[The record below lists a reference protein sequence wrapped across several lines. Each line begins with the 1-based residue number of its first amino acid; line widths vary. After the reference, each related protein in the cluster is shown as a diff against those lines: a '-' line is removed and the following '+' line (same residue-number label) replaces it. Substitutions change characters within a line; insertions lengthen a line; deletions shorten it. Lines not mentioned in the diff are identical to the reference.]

1 MDAENSA
8 EQPAFRL
15 GKRHIFG
22 AVFLLL
28 LVLLL
33 VAWWQRIDIADR
45 VVRNQFEINGVP
57 AQYEIEDIGF
67 RTQKIR
73 NLVIGDPKNPDLTAK
88 NVEIDLAIG
97 FGTPQIRTVRAD
109 GVRLKGRFADGKF
122 SFGALDRFR
131 DPNSKEPFTFPDL
144 KVLVEDAVL
153 SLQTPWGG
161 VGVAIEGRGHL
172 QRAFTG
178 AATVRARQ
186 LSGGGCTAVAP
197 RFNGEVR
204 IRDSQPI
211 LDGPLTSAKIDCPNY
226 GLSTVSPE
234 FDGEIRL
241 SQKFDRWL
249 GNLAFSAG
257 NVRHAGTTL
266 GAPVG
271 TIRFDGGR
279 DRTNV
284 DLALDRASYRDASL
298 AIRQLAG
305 TAEGRISTPA
315 EGMSV
320 SLRGE
325 ASASDAVADASM
337 LSALD
342 GIARGT
348 AATPVGPVTAQL
360 RTAMQS
366 ALRGFNGRAAFD
378 AQMKPGKTAFLIS
391 GARLDSR
398 SGAVITQSG
407 PLNFTDGQLRNPLS
421 FAFSGGGLP
430 QGQLALRPDRGGWA
444 GNLSLSPY
452 QAKGG
457 SLALPKLA
465 FAGGNGRAWTFNGQ
479 ATLSGPLMGG
489 RLEGLSLPV
498 DGAFAN
504 GTFTM
509 LQSCRSVSF
518 TSFRTGSLYLPGQTL
533 RACPDGGSII
543 RAGRAGT
550 RFALTSPALAGNARL
565 GSTPVQFSGS
575 QIRFSL
581 DRGLAASN
589 VAVTMG
595 TGDSVTRL
603 KMASLA
609 GDIVNGGMR
618 GTLAGG
624 DATIGQV
631 PLLAENAAGQWSFV
645 NSVLQLDAS
654 LTVSDAEQVDRFKT
668 LNVPDL
674 SMTLENGVIT
684 AMGHLHEPTTGI
696 RIADADIRHDL
707 GSGDG
712 RALLAVEGL
721 AFNERLQPEM
731 LTPLTLGAI
740 ANVEGVIAG
749 DGRIQWSRDG
759 VTSSGRFGTKSLD
772 FAAAFGPVTGL
783 STEIEFTDLL
793 GLVTAPAQTARI
805 AVANPGIPA
814 FDGQIRYQLLP
825 DQKVK
830 VEGGRWPFYGGELVL
845 EPTVLD
851 FDVEKARNLTFRLV
865 GLDAEKFLAGYDL
878 ENLKVSGVFDG
889 VLPMVFDQEGGRIVG
904 GYLVSRAPGGEVS
917 YLGQLSYEDMGAF
930 ANFAFEALRSIQFN
944 EMKIG
949 VEGDLGGEIVTEV
962 QFRGLQQGST
972 AKRNFFTKQIAKLP
986 IEFNIRIQA
995 EFLSLIGS
1003 VRALYDAEYAA
1014 QRYQGLIDV
1023 KPPVTEDIEGP
1034 K

>member
-178 AATVRARQ
+178 NATVRARQ

-1023 KPPVTEDIEGP
+1023 KPPVTEETEAP